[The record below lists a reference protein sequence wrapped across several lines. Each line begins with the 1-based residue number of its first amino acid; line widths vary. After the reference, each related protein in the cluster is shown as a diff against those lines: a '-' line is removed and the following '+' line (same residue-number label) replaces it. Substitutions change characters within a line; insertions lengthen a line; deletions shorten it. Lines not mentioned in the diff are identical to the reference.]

1 MCRLFRKKTLQEK
14 FPPKDENQ
22 RKYREE
28 FGGIVDKCL
37 ILNETISNDNKL
49 LIYIDTDNNIQVID
63 WRQDTKLDD
72 SKTFHDCINR
82 LDMAQVMPCENLDDA
97 TILRFKIMLG
107 AGYNAALHG
116 SFDVVSPIIK
126 ESLHFLK
133 ERNKEKAR
141 HLFLF
146 SSTVIIILSLILS
159 SYLYFEFS
167 EYKEW
172 VLGIMMGEFGA
183 FVSIWSRYGKMD
195 MSGLAFKRL
204 HYWESFTRLFCGGI
218 FALVSMLLL
227 KTGLILSEIM
237 EAHSLYS
244 CALVSFIAGF
254 NERFIPSILEK
265 MTKDDDEVENKE
277 AEVPPAQTT
286 AEEKQ

>member
-1 MCRLFRKKTLQEK
+1 MCRLFHKKTLEEK

-37 ILNETISNDNKL
+37 ILNENISVDNKL

-82 LDMAQVMPCENLDDA
+82 LDMAQVMPCENLDDK
-97 TILRFKIMLG
+97 TVMRFKIMLG

-116 SFDVVSPIIK
+116 SFDVVTPIIK
-126 ESLHFLK
+126 ESLRFLK

-146 SSTVIIILSLILS
+146 SSTVMVILSLILS
-159 SYLYFEFS
+159 SYLFFEFS
-167 EYKEW
+167 QYKEW
-172 VLGIMMGEFGA
+172 TLGIVMGELGA

-195 MSGLAFKRL
+195 MSGLAFRRL

-218 FALVSMLLL
+218 FALVSTLLL
-227 KTGLILSEIM
+227 KSGLLLSEIV
-237 EAHSLYS
+237 ESHSLYA
-244 CALVSFIAGF
+244 CALVGFMAGF

-265 MTKDDDEVENKE
+265 MVNVDDDEQVPEKAENKE
-277 AEVPPAQTT
+277 DDK
-286 AEEKQ
+286 EKIS